1 MSAKANPTYKKIV
14 EEGLIKARVYEFLQG
29 ELDRAGFHGA
39 KVVTT
44 PVRDVVT
51 LYVERPGLVIGR
63 GGRIAKRLTEIL
75 KREFGFQNPYLRVE
89 KVEQPFLS
97 ASIVANYIARR
108 IMRGERHKRAAFA
121 ALRRVMA
128 SGAKG
133 VEIRIAGKF
142 TGQRAREERFRAGVI
157 YRCGEE
163 PTSYVDYAV
172 RHVMLPQGMLGIRVR
187 IVKPVD
193 ESTMPDQIIVIP
205 EKVEEVLAELS
216 GEAPGEGGESVEVPP
231 ELLGEAS
238 GTSGEE
244 TGEESPETGESE
256 VEEVSEAAVEER
268 DSGGAEGAVGGGAE
282 EETQ

>member
-1 MSAKANPTYKKIV
+1 MSAKASPTYKKIV

-193 ESTMPDQIIVIP
+193 ESTMPDQIIVVP
-205 EKVEEVLAELS
+205 ERVEEVLAELS
-216 GEAPGEGGESVEVPP
+216 GEASGEGGEGAEVPP
-231 ELLGEAS
+231 ELLEGAS
-238 GTSGEE
+238 GASGEE
-244 TGEESPETGESE
+244 AEEGE
-256 VEEVSEAAVEER
+256 VEGVSESAVEER
-268 DSGGAEGAVGGGAE
+268 DSGGAEDAVGGGAE
-282 EETQ
+282 EEAQ

>member
-1 MSAKANPTYKKIV
+1 MSAKASPTYKKIV
-14 EEGLIKARVYEFLQG
+14 EEGLLKARVYEFLQG

-205 EKVEEVLAELS
+205 ERVEGVLAELS
-216 GEAPGEGGESVEVPP
+216 GEASGEGGEGAEVPP
-231 ELLGEAS
+231 ELLEGAS
-238 GTSGEE
+238 GASGEE
-244 TGEESPETGESE
+244 AEEGE
-256 VEEVSEAAVEER
+256 VEGVSESAVEER
-268 DSGGAEGAVGGGAE
+268 DSGGAEDAVGGGAE
-282 EETQ
+282 EEAQ

>member
-1 MSAKANPTYKKIV
+1 MSAKASPTYKKII
-14 EEGLIKARVYEFLQG
+14 EEGLIRARVYEFLQG

-39 KVVTT
+39 KVVST

-63 GGRIAKRLTEIL
+63 GGRIAKRLTEVL

-97 ASIVANYIARR
+97 ASIVANFIARR

-157 YRCGEE
+157 YRCGED

-187 IVKPVD
+187 IVKPV
-193 ESTMPDQIIVIP
+193 EATALPDQVIVLP
-205 EKVEEVLAELS
+205 EKVEEALAGLS
-216 GEAPGEGGESVEVPP
+216 GEKEVEVAEVPS
-231 ELLGEAS
+231 ELLGES
-238 GTSGEE
+238 E
-244 TGEESPETGESE
+244 GESE
-256 VEEVSEAAVEER
+256 SEEGVEEDAGEER
-268 DSGGAEGAVGGGAE
+268 ESGGTEEDVEG
-282 EETQ
+282 

>member
-1 MSAKANPTYKKIV
+1 MSVSAKASPTYKKII
-14 EEGLIKARVYEFLQG
+14 EEGLIRARVYEFLQG

-39 KVVTT
+39 KVVST

-63 GGRIAKRLTEIL
+63 GGRIAKRLTEVL

-97 ASIVANYIARR
+97 ASIVANFIARR

-157 YRCGEE
+157 YRCGED

-187 IVKPVD
+187 IVKPV
-193 ESTMPDQIIVIP
+193 EATALPDQVIVLP
-205 EKVEEVLAELS
+205 EKVEEALAGLS
-216 GEAPGEGGESVEVPP
+216 GEKEVEVAEVPS
-231 ELLGEAS
+231 ELLGES
-238 GTSGEE
+238 E
-244 TGEESPETGESE
+244 GESE
-256 VEEVSEAAVEER
+256 SEEGVEEDAGEER
-268 DSGGAEGAVGGGAE
+268 ESGGTEEDVEG
-282 EETQ
+282 

>member
-1 MSAKANPTYKKIV
+1 LSAKASPTYKKIV

-193 ESTMPDQIIVIP
+193 ESTMPDQIIVVP
-205 EKVEEVLAELS
+205 ERVEEVLAELS
-216 GEAPGEGGESVEVPP
+216 GEASGEGGEGAEVPP
-231 ELLGEAS
+231 ELLEGAS
-238 GTSGEE
+238 GASGEE
-244 TGEESPETGESE
+244 AEEGE
-256 VEEVSEAAVEER
+256 VEGVSESAVEER
-268 DSGGAEGAVGGGAE
+268 DSGGAEDAVGGGAE
-282 EETQ
+282 EEAQ

>member
-1 MSAKANPTYKKIV
+1 MSAKASPTYKKII

-205 EKVEEVLAELS
+205 ERVEEVLAEFS
-216 GEAPGEGGESVEVPP
+216 GEAPGEGGEGEEIPP
-231 ELLGEAS
+231 ELLE
-238 GTSGEE
+238 GTSDTPGEE
-244 TGEESPETGESE
+244 AEEGSLEAEESV
-256 VEEVSEAAVEER
+256 VEGVSESAVEER
-268 DSGGAEGAVGGGAE
+268 DSGGAEDAVGEGAE
-282 EETQ
+282 E

>member
-1 MSAKANPTYKKIV
+1 VSVSAKASPTYKKII
-14 EEGLIKARVYEFLQG
+14 EEGLIRARVYEFLQG

-39 KVVTT
+39 KVVST

-63 GGRIAKRLTEIL
+63 GGRIAKRLTEVL

-97 ASIVANYIARR
+97 ASIVANFIARR

-157 YRCGEE
+157 YRCGED

-187 IVKPVD
+187 IVKPV
-193 ESTMPDQIIVIP
+193 ETTALPDQVIVLP
-205 EKVEEVLAELS
+205 EKVEEALAELS
-216 GEAPGEGGESVEVPP
+216 GEKEVEAAEVPP
-231 ELLGEAS
+231 ELLGES
-238 GTSGEE
+238 E
-244 TGEESPETGESE
+244 GESE
-256 VEEVSEAAVEER
+256 SEEGVEEDAGEER
-268 DSGGAEGAVGGGAE
+268 ESGGTEEDVEG
-282 EETQ
+282 

>member
-1 MSAKANPTYKKIV
+1 MSAKASPTYKKII
-14 EEGLIKARVYEFLQG
+14 EEGLIRARVFEFLQG

-39 KVVTT
+39 KVVST
-44 PVRDVVT
+44 PVRDVIT

-97 ASIVANYIARR
+97 ASIVANFIARR

-142 TGQRAREERFRAGVI
+142 TGQRAREERFRAGVM
-157 YRCGEE
+157 YRCGED
-163 PTSYVDYAV
+163 PMSYVDYAV

-187 IVKPVD
+187 IVRPI
-193 ESTMPDQIIVIP
+193 EATALPDQVIVLP
-205 EKVEEVLAELS
+205 EKVEEVLAEFS
-216 GEAPGEGGESVEVPP
+216 GREAEEAEVAQEVPP
-231 ELLGEAS
+231 ELLEESESEDESEEKEVKEVEGDA
-238 GTSGEE
+238 GEE
-244 TGEESPETGESE
+244 CE
-256 VEEVSEAAVEER
+256 
-268 DSGGAEGAVGGGAE
+268 SGGTE
-282 EETQ
+282 EDVKG

>member
-1 MSAKANPTYKKIV
+1 MSAKASPTYKKIV
-14 EEGLIKARVYEFLQG
+14 EEGLLKARVYEFLQG

-193 ESTMPDQIIVIP
+193 ESTMPDQIIVVP
-205 EKVEEVLAELS
+205 ERVEEVLAELS
-216 GEAPGEGGESVEVPP
+216 GEASGEGGEGAEVPP
-231 ELLGEAS
+231 ELLEGAS
-238 GTSGEE
+238 GASGEE
-244 TGEESPETGESE
+244 AEEGE
-256 VEEVSEAAVEER
+256 VEGVSESAVEER
-268 DSGGAEGAVGGGAE
+268 DSGGAEDAVGGGAE
-282 EETQ
+282 EEAQ

>member
-14 EEGLIKARVYEFLQG
+14 EEGLIKARVYKFLQG